1 MIKAIV
7 LYEQE
12 PDAERYEK
20 HAADFA
26 RKVPG
31 ATFRYGKIFGGPI
44 GDNRYRHYAEFEW
57 PDQESFGEA
66 TRSDVFEATARDA
79 TEMGIPFHVYFVNVS

>member
-7 LYEQE
+7 LYEQA
-12 PDAERYEK
+12 PDAERYEQ

-31 ATFRYGKIFGGPI
+31 ATFRYGKIFAGPL

-57 PDQESFGEA
+57 PDQESFQEG
-66 TRSDVFEATARDA
+66 TRSGPHPPRTQAEEVQAACRWRK
-79 TEMGIPFHVYFVNVS
+79 